1 MVSVIIGIGAGALIL
16 IFCALLHWMPSGA
29 VGKVLVAIWLLA
41 SGAWVGIRWKQL
53 AMHLSDT
60 LSAVQQE
67 KVAAVA
73 ERVWTGEGS
82 RAGKV
87 EQPESEKIVVQV
99 TEAASRSFASRWEM
113 SALHDAALQEA
124 FARRLS
130 GKDGYVP
137 AKRLRTYLENELP
150 DILEIRMEAI
160 IANQR
165 TRLFGTACLLMLAGV
180 FIAAV
185 SRGFGRRAPRE
196 VAEE

>member
-1 MVSVIIGIGAGALIL
+1 MVSVIIGIGAGALVL
-16 IFCALLHWMPSGA
+16 MLCALLRWMPSGT
-29 VGKVLVAIWLLA
+29 VGKVLVAVWLVA
-41 SGAWVGIRWKQL
+41 SGAWVGVRWNQL
-53 AMHLSDT
+53 AMHASDT

-73 ERVWTGEGS
+73 ERIWKGEGS
-82 RAGKV
+82 TAAKV
-87 EQPESEKIVVQV
+87 AQPESEKIVVQV
-99 TEAASRSFASRWEM
+99 TDAASRSFASRWEM
-113 SALHDAALQEA
+113 SALRDAALQEA
-124 FARRLS
+124 FTRRLS

-185 SRGFGRRAPRE
+185 SRGFGRRVPRE
-196 VAEE
+196 VPEE